1 MFDEKKEAKVS
12 FLIVQTTLLN
22 CSGYLFHNREELN
35 HMHHQMFK
43 PRSARRTALI
53 LILTLIFSSFAVFAQ
68 DEKEEK
74 KPKKRKVSKE
84 SVKSVYTRWKDED
97 VRWIITDEERKTF
110 NALRTDDEREQF
122 IEQFWLR
129 RDPDPD
135 TDSNEYR
142 EEYYQRIA
150 YANEKFTSGIP
161 GWKTDRGRIYIMF
174 GKADQ
179 VESHPSGGSYDRP
192 TWEGGGTTSTY
203 PFEIWWYRY
212 IEGVG
217 SDIEIEFVD
226 PTGSGEYRIA
236 RSPYEKDALL
246 YTPNAGLTLAEQLG
260 LSSKADRIAYGM
272 FGPGGQGNNQMFGTR
287 AKDQPFEKLATLV
300 ALQRPPRVKF
310 NDLAALANESELP
323 KASFDILAAGMN
335 INLLRVTDTAVL
347 TSFTVQLENQDLVY
361 KEIGGLP
368 QAAINVYAKITNVAG
383 RRMGQFEDVV
393 TSSFTPEALEIGMQL
408 KSAYQKNIVLQP
420 GNYKVDLVV
429 RDVNS
434 GKTGVIKQG
443 FTVPK
448 FDEGKLSTSTL
459 ILASKIEPL
468 NGRLPSGQFVL
479 GSLKVIPNATG
490 EFKQDQALGIYMQ
503 VYNIAI
509 DQATLRPSVDIEYVI
524 SQKDKEV
531 IRIKEDGK
539 NGLSTINSQQITL
552 ARLIPL
558 KGFKSGFYDVQVIV
572 KDNVANQTIT
582 TDKDTFQVK

>member
-1 MFDEKKEAKVS
+1 MQQSVFDRGLRRISAL
-12 FLIVQTTLLN
+12 FLVF
-22 CSGYLFHNREELN
+22 SV
-35 HMHHQMFK
+35 M
-43 PRSARRTALI
+43 
-53 LILTLIFSSFAVFAQ
+53 FSSISITAFAQ
-68 DEKEEK
+68 DTNKDK
-74 KPKKRKVSKE
+74 QKRKQSTE
-84 SVKSVYTRWKDED
+84 SLKSVYKRWVDED

-110 NALRTDDEREQF
+110 MSLKTDDEREQF

-135 TDSNEYR
+135 TDVNEYR
-142 EEYYQRIA
+142 EDYYQRIA
-150 YANEKFTSGIP
+150 YANEKYTSGIP
-161 GWKTDRGRIYIMF
+161 GWKTDRGRMYIMF
-174 GKADQ
+174 GKPDQ

-192 TWEGGGTTSTY
+192 TWEGGGNTSTY

-236 RSPYEKDALL
+236 RNPNEKDALL

-260 LSSKADRIAYGM
+260 LANKADRIAYGM
-272 FGPGGQGNNQMFGTR
+272 FGPSGGGGGGGGGQMFGMR
-287 AKDQPFEKLATLV
+287 AKDQPFERLATLA
-300 ALQRPPRVKF
+300 ALQRPPKVKF
-310 NDLAALANESELP
+310 NDLAALASESELP
-323 KASFDILAAGMN
+323 KASFDVLSAGLN
-335 INLLRVTDTAVL
+335 INMLRVTETAVL

-361 KEIGGLP
+361 KEVGGLP

-383 RRMGQFEDVV
+383 RRAGQFEDVV
-393 TSSFTPEALEIGMQL
+393 TSSYTPEALDLGMQQR
-408 KSAYQKNIVLQP
+408 SAYQKNVVLPP

-443 FTVPK
+443 FVVPK
-448 FDEGKLSTSTL
+448 YEEGRLSTSTL

-490 EFKQDQALGIYMQ
+490 EFKPDQSLGIYMQ
-503 VYNIAI
+503 VYNITI

-524 SQKDKEV
+524 SQKDKELM
-531 IRIKEDGK
+531 RIKEDGK
-539 NGLSTINSQQITL
+539 NGLSSITSQQITL
-552 ARLIPL
+552 ARLISL
-558 KGFKSGFYDVQVIV
+558 KTFKPGFYDVQVFI
-572 KDNVANQTIT
+572 KDNVANQMVS
-582 TDKDTFQVK
+582 TDKDSFQVK

>member
-1 MFDEKKEAKVS
+1 MQQSVFDRGLRRIS
-12 FLIVQTTLLN
+12 SLFLVF
-22 CSGYLFHNREELN
+22 SV
-35 HMHHQMFK
+35 M
-43 PRSARRTALI
+43 
-53 LILTLIFSSFAVFAQ
+53 FSSISITAFAQ
-68 DEKEEK
+68 DTNKDK
-74 KPKKRKVSKE
+74 QKRKQSTE
-84 SVKSVYTRWKDED
+84 SLKSVYKRWVDED

-110 NALRTDDEREQF
+110 MSLKTDDEREQF

-135 TDSNEYR
+135 TDVNEYR
-142 EEYYQRIA
+142 EDYYQRIA
-150 YANEKFTSGIP
+150 YANEKYTSGIP
-161 GWKTDRGRIYIMF
+161 GWKTDRGRMYIMF
-174 GKADQ
+174 GKPDQ

-192 TWEGGGTTSTY
+192 TWEGGGNTSTY

-236 RSPYEKDALL
+236 RNPNEKDALL

-260 LSSKADRIAYGM
+260 LANKADRIANGM
-272 FGPGGQGNNQMFGTR
+272 FGPNGGGGGGSGSQMFGMR
-287 AKDQPFEKLATLV
+287 AKDQPFERLATLA
-300 ALQRPPRVKF
+300 ALQRPPKVKF
-310 NDLAALANESELP
+310 NDLAALASESELP
-323 KASFDILAAGMN
+323 KASFDVLSAGLN
-335 INLLRVTDTAVL
+335 INMLRVTETAVL

-361 KEIGGLP
+361 KEVGGLP

-383 RRMGQFEDVV
+383 RRAGQFEDVV
-393 TSSFTPEALEIGMQL
+393 TSSYTPEALDLGMQQR
-408 KSAYQKNIVLQP
+408 SAYQKNVVLPP

-443 FTVPK
+443 FVVPK
-448 FDEGKLSTSTL
+448 YEEGRLSTSTL

-490 EFKQDQALGIYMQ
+490 EFKPDQSLGIYMQ
-503 VYNIAI
+503 VYNITI

-524 SQKDKEV
+524 SQKDKELM
-531 IRIKEDGK
+531 RIKEDGK
-539 NGLSTINSQQITL
+539 NGLSSITSQQITL
-552 ARLIPL
+552 ARLISL
-558 KGFKSGFYDVQVIV
+558 KTFKPGFYDVQVFI
-572 KDNVANQTIT
+572 KDNVANQMVS
-582 TDKDTFQVK
+582 TDKDSFQVK

>member
-1 MFDEKKEAKVS
+1 MQQSVFDRGLRRISAL
-12 FLIVQTTLLN
+12 FLVF
-22 CSGYLFHNREELN
+22 SV
-35 HMHHQMFK
+35 M
-43 PRSARRTALI
+43 
-53 LILTLIFSSFAVFAQ
+53 FSSISITAFAQ
-68 DEKEEK
+68 DTNKDK
-74 KPKKRKVSKE
+74 QKRKQSTE
-84 SVKSVYTRWKDED
+84 SLKSVYKRWVDED

-110 NALRTDDEREQF
+110 MSLKTDDEREQF

-135 TDSNEYR
+135 TDVNEYR
-142 EEYYQRIA
+142 EDYYQRIA
-150 YANEKFTSGIP
+150 YANEKYTSGIP
-161 GWKTDRGRIYIMF
+161 GWKTDRGRMYIMF
-174 GKADQ
+174 GKPDQ

-192 TWEGGGTTSTY
+192 TWEGGGNTSTY

-236 RSPYEKDALL
+236 RNPNEKDALL

-260 LSSKADRIAYGM
+260 LANKADRIANGM
-272 FGPGGQGNNQMFGTR
+272 FGPNGGGGGGSGSQMFGMR
-287 AKDQPFEKLATLV
+287 AKDQPFERLATLA
-300 ALQRPPRVKF
+300 ALQRPPKVKF
-310 NDLAALANESELP
+310 NDLAALASESELP
-323 KASFDILAAGMN
+323 KASFDVLSAGLN
-335 INLLRVTDTAVL
+335 INMLRVTETAVL

-361 KEIGGLP
+361 KEVGGLP

-383 RRMGQFEDVV
+383 RRAGQFEDVV
-393 TSSFTPEALEIGMQL
+393 TSSYTPEALDLGMQQR
-408 KSAYQKNIVLQP
+408 SAYQKNVVLPP

-443 FTVPK
+443 FVVPK
-448 FDEGKLSTSTL
+448 YEEGRLSTSTL

-490 EFKQDQALGIYMQ
+490 EFKQDQSLGIYMQ
-503 VYNIAI
+503 VYNITI

-524 SQKDKEV
+524 SQKDKELM
-531 IRIKEDGK
+531 RIKEDGK
-539 NGLSTINSQQITL
+539 NGLSSITSQQITL
-552 ARLIPL
+552 ARLISL
-558 KGFKSGFYDVQVIV
+558 KTFKPGFYDVQVII
-572 KDNVANQTIT
+572 KDNVANQMVS
-582 TDKDTFQVK
+582 TDKDSFQVK